1 MPSGMATGVSK
12 GESATPTVG
21 AHLTSVDVNF
31 LDLDLNLLIA
41 LDALLAEQSVTR
53 ASEILQRSQPAL
65 SASLKRLRRQFG
77 DELLIRVGNHYELT
91 PLATQLKPRLGLLM
105 ADVERLFATRARFDA
120 DRSTREFVLYTSDYG
135 QQMLGR
141 AIAAELLEQAPR
153 TRLRFRPLSDDVIA
167 GANDALRNVDGF
179 ILPLGFVE
187 GLPHLAAYDDRWVLL
202 VDRDNSRVGDTVT
215 LDQLAGLE
223 WASAFHRQGSHV
235 PAVRQLQLLGV
246 DLHVVVAVE
255 GFASLPGFVKGTERI
270 TMIQE
275 RLARRIA
282 PADEFRLLECPFEAV
297 PLVEALWWHP
307 SLEHD
312 PGHLWFRAVVARAG
326 RRIAAELS
334 IAPGA
339 IGRSHH
345 HD

>member
-1 MPSGMATGVSK
+1 MSSGCSPRGPGS
-12 GESATPTVG
+12 TPIV
-21 AHLTSVDVNF
+21 
-31 LDLDLNLLIA
+31 
-41 LDALLAEQSVTR
+41 
-53 ASEILQRSQPAL
+53 
-65 SASLKRLRRQFG
+65 RRG
-77 DELLIRVGNHYELT
+77 
-91 PLATQLKPRLGLLM
+91 
-105 ADVERLFATRARFDA
+105 
-120 DRSTREFVLYTSDYG
+120 EFVLYTSDYG

-307 SLEHD
+307 SFWEHD
-312 PGHLWFRAVVARAG
+312 PGHLWFCAVVARAG
-326 RRIAAELS
+326 RRS
-334 IAPGA
+334 RPSC
-339 IGRSHH
+339 RSPPE
-345 HD
+345 DRTEPSPR

>member
-1 MPSGMATGVSK
+1 MPSGMATGVSN
-12 GESATPTVG
+12 GESTSPTVG
-21 AHLTSVDVNF
+21 GHLTSVDVNF

-53 ASEILQRSQPAL
+53 ASEVLQRSQPAL

-120 DRSTREFVLYTSDYG
+120 DRFDAASSSSTPRITASRCSA
-135 QQMLGR
+135 GR
-141 AIAAELLEQAPR
+141 LPPSSLEQAPR
-153 TRLRFRPLSDDVIA
+153 TRLRFRPLSDEVIA
-167 GANDALRNVDGF
+167 GANDACATSTASFCPSVSSRAF
-179 ILPLGFVE
+179 RIWRPI
-187 GLPHLAAYDDRWVLL
+187 DDRWVLL

-255 GFASLPGFVKGTERI
+255 GFASLPGFVKGTRTDHDDPRAAGPADRPRRRI
-270 TMIQE
+270 PAAGVPV
-275 RLARRIA
+275 RGRAARR
-282 PADEFRLLECPFEAV
+282 
-297 PLVEALWWHP
+297 
-307 SLEHD
+307 
-312 PGHLWFRAVVARAG
+312 GAVVASVVG
-326 RRIAAELS
+326 T
-334 IAPGA
+334 
-339 IGRSHH
+339 
-345 HD
+345 